1 MDRGKYTPTRGGAG
15 GGRHAQSARGA
26 ECARPGRIPARLTH
40 GVGSDAS
47 GWRTGSGRAPD
58 NRRANPKKKTARERN
73 DAAGFPFS
81 DDLYQRTLA
90 AKTEFAVAKN
100 ATWENV
106 GESSG
111 ASPSIEFKT
120 VRGSVPMIHF
130 VHFSEL
136 PPSTS
141 CTTATGKGHVP
152 FSKERK
158 WSDCGGAGYGA

>member
-1 MDRGKYTPTRGGAG
+1 MRKTLG
-15 GGRHAQSARGA
+15 GGW
-26 ECARPGRIPARLTH
+26 CARPGRIPRAADAR
-40 GVGSDAS
+40 GRVGCQRLAHRVR
-47 GWRTGSGRAPD
+47 RTPD
-58 NRRANPKKKTARERN
+58 NRRANPKKTARERN

-100 ATWENV
+100 ATWGKRRRIERRFAIYRVQN
-106 GESSG
+106 G
-111 ASPSIEFKT
+111 ARKRPDDTFRS
-120 VRGSVPMIHF
+120 
-130 VHFSEL
+130 FSEL

-141 CTTATGKGHVP
+141 CTTATGRGHVP